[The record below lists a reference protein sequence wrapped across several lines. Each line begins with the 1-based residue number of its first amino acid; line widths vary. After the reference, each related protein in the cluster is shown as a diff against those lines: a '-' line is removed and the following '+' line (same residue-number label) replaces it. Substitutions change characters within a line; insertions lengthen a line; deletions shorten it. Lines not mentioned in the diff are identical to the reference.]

1 MQSRIPQA
9 PAEWVEAL
17 RAAGFFTT
25 ERTATTIHQWTT
37 VCDERPLVVQGVQY
51 DGKTSLAQALIDI
64 LEGEPGAHH
73 TKTSHIYW
81 MQRPSFESLFYEWD
95 GFSRQQAVKVTR
107 ELGRSPEE
115 VETYATSPKYLEQGT
130 LLRALRAEHDPAYL
144 LFENFDGPPEEK
156 TDEALAEFVR
166 NRRIHVPELGGH
178 EGRAGGKWLRMI
190 ITLSGWTPREKVAQG
205 SFYEAL
211 EETGLW
217 LTMDALDRPYQFFVL
232 SSKFPSLPPEAVR
245 DLILF
250 VERFKARPDV
260 DYHPSFGEVV
270 GLAGAVARYRPE
282 GGLDAKMMRR
292 LGGMFAKSHRSSEA
306 LERHAGAIMLEVRRT
321 AF

>member
-1 MQSRIPQA
+1 MQSRIPQS

-25 ERTATTIHQWTT
+25 ERTATTLHQWAAA
-37 VCDERPLVVQGVQY
+37 CDDRPLVIQGVQY
-51 DGKTSLAQALIDI
+51 DGKTSLAQAVIDI
-64 LEGEPGAHH
+64 LEAEPGAHH
-73 TKTSHIYW
+73 SKTAHLYW

-115 VETYATSPKYLEQGT
+115 VETYATSPKYMEKGT
-130 LLRALRAEHDPAYL
+130 LLRALRAEHHPAYV

-166 NRRIHVPELGGH
+166 NRRIHVPELGGF
-178 EGRAGGKWLRMI
+178 EGRAEGKRLRVI
-190 ITLSGWTPREKVAQG
+190 VTLSGWTPREQVARG
-205 SFYEAL
+205 SFYKAL

-232 SSKFPSLPPEAVR
+232 SSKFPMLPAEAVR

-270 GLAGAVARYRPE
+270 SLAGAVARYRPE
-282 GGLDAKMMRR
+282 GGLDAKMIRQ

-306 LERHAGAIMLEVRRT
+306 LHRHAGAVMLEVRRT